1 MIPFRTGTM
10 FRDVLTGRLQEKP
23 ATTFPIYLDDPAE
36 DGESPKREIDHHTT
50 LPTLF
55 YVLW

>member
-1 MIPFRTGTM
+1 MY
-10 FRDVLTGRLQEKP
+10 LQEGFKKNP
-23 ATTFPIYLDDPAE
+23 RPPSPIYLDDPAE